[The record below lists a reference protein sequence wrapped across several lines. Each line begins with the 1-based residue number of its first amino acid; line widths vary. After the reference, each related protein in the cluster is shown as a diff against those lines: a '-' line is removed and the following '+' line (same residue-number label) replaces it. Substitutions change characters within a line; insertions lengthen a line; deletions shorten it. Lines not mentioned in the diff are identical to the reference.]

1 MKHKAIKIDW
11 DELESAFDNKN
22 EELVYYFDRV
32 SGQIVLVGEGGDD
45 FDDEQD
51 VIDDASVPD
60 AAARN
65 DITRIYIESPDSVE
79 LLLWMRD
86 FLRDTEDLE
95 AEIRG
100 RLQEAVDVPEPVP
113 AIRQVLDEAGEV
125 RDRWY
130 GYRSDRLHEAIKAW
144 LDANDVSPVD
154 PPPWK

>member
-22 EELVYYFDRV
+22 EELVYYLDRV
-32 SGQIVLVGEGGDD
+32 SGQVVLVGEGGDD
-45 FDDEQD
+45 FDDGQD
-51 VIDDASVPD
+51 VIDDASLPD

-86 FLRDTEDLE
+86 FLRDTDDLE

-100 RLQEAVDVPEPVP
+100 RLQEAVAVPEPVP

>member
-22 EELVYYFDRV
+22 EELVYYLDRV

-51 VIDDASVPD
+51 VIDDASLPD

-86 FLRDTEDLE
+86 FLRDTDDLE

-130 GYRSDRLHEAIKAW
+130 GYRSDRLHKAIKAW
-144 LDANDVSPVD
+144 LDTNDVSPVD